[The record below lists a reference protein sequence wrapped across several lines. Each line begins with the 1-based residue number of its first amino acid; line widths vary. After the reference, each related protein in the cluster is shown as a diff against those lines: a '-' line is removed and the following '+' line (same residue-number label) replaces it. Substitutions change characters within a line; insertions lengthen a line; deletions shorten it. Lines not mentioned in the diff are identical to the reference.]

1 MYISDLEGKLA
12 QGQGG
17 EQFGTRV
24 TSMQGSQV
32 PQNRSKPRHHEEVE
46 LSHAGARPAH
56 PRSSWD
62 DSPPGAGAGGG
73 LLGVTGAAATED
85 PAVLGGSGVTEPQ
98 PGACN

>member
-1 MYISDLEGKLA
+1 MYISDLEDKLA

-32 PQNRSKPRHHEEVE
+32 PQNRPKPRHHEEVE
-46 LSHAGARPAH
+46 LSHTGARPAH
-56 PRSSWD
+56 PRSAWD
-62 DSPPGAGAGGG
+62 DSPPGAGGWGG

-85 PAVLGGSGVTEPQ
+85 PAVLGGSGVTEPP